1 MSNLRINTDIIAGPN
16 KLDYL
21 NEYLNNSQT
30 KSPLIIY
37 DYNLYK
43 KNEYFRNFLNKNN
56 FKLQDKYEYN
66 FEPSY
71 QYVKKKLD
79 IFRNNEEISKVD
91 LIISVGGGSTIDYSK
106 AIALLLKNPNNNPL
120 DFNGF
125 PISYNYPIPLIAVPT
140 TCGTGTEVVFNA
152 SLIDEETK
160 LKMGINAKANTPIL
174 SILDPNLIINSPKK
188 VLYSSASDTLVHI
201 IEGLTSKK
209 ANEFSKIFSK
219 KSFEL
224 FIQPITNLFERS
236 NDVNEIMKLQ
246 WASSFAMIGMSN
258 ASHGVSGAL
267 SYFLGTHY
275 KINHGIAG
283 GFFLQ
288 KICKYNHKKGYFGLG
303 ELINDYS
310 NKGSEKVIY
319 LIDQVISKFLNEF
332 DLNYLSSELKKDQEF
347 KNFLEKMQANFD
359 LNPVEINKD
368 NILDCL

>member
-1 MSNLRINTDIIAGPN
+1 MDNLRINTDIVAGPN
-16 KLDYL
+16 KLEYI
-21 NEYLNNSQT
+21 NEYINYSKIT
-30 KSPLIIY
+30 SPLIIF
-37 DYNLYK
+37 DNNLYD
-43 KNEYFRNFLNKNN
+43 KNEYFRNFLNKSN
-56 FKLQDKYEYN
+56 FKLKDRYEYD

-71 QYVKKKLD
+71 QYVKEKLNTLKKND
-79 IFRNNEEISKVD
+79 EISKVD

-106 AIALLLKNPNNNPL
+106 AIALLLQNPKNDPL
-120 DFNGF
+120 DFKGF
-125 PISYNYPIPLIAVPT
+125 PVNYNNPIPLVAVPT

-152 SLIDEETK
+152 SLIDEKSK

-201 IEGLTSKK
+201 IEGLTSTK
-209 ANEFSKIFSK
+209 ANDFSKIFSK

-224 FIQPITNLFERS
+224 FEQPINKLFKQS
-236 NDVNEIMKLQ
+236 NDINEIMKLQ

-303 ELINDYS
+303 QLIDEYS
-310 NKGSEKVIY
+310 DKGSEKVIAS
-319 LIDQVISKFLNEF
+319 IDKIIGEFLKEF
-332 DLNYLSSELKKDQEF
+332 DMNNLSKKLKKDREF
-347 KNFLEKMQANFD
+347 KNFLNKMQANFK
-359 LNPVEINKD
+359 LNPVEINED
-368 NILDCL
+368 NILDSL